1 MDAELCGHGALF
13 LADVAGQGG
22 HVRRPCVQPGFT
34 HDDDEC
40 LDAGDNRVDGSAL
53 ASFFSGE
60 NVRMTL
66 VDVLLVAA
74 LLLQVRHEGDG
85 LIGGSRAVLRHDV
98 DQRALGVLRH
108 SRS

>member
-1 MDAELCGHGALF
+1 MAFFVPSFSLVGEAELPIGWAGFPAITDAELCGHGALF

-60 NVRMTL
+60 NVRMT
-66 VDVLLVAA
+66 
-74 LLLQVRHEGDG
+74 Q
-85 LIGGSRAVLRHDV
+85 
-98 DQRALGVLRH
+98 
-108 SRS
+108 